1 MLEIMYC
8 LYYNYTVNK
17 LKREV
22 CPLREGTMKKIIK
35 VSPSEMAKQ
44 HEYTELVRTV
54 LTTRFEPSKPLAFV
68 HTYGCQGN
76 VSDGER
82 IKGILESLG
91 YGFTDDVEKADLI
104 LYNTCAVREH
114 AEDRIYGNVGAIK
127 RLKKTNPN
135 LIIALCGCMMQQK
148 RVVDK
153 IRKSYPFVD
162 LVFGTHV
169 IHRIPELIYRV
180 LCTGKKVYECPD
192 GAGVIAEDLPI
203 RRDGSIKGWLP
214 IMYGCN
220 NFCSYCIVPYVRGRE
235 RSREPEDVIK
245 EAKELIASGCKD
257 ITLLGQNV
265 NSYGK
270 NLDRDINFS
279 KLLRQINDLPGD
291 FIIRFMTSHPK
302 DCTKE
307 LLDTMASCDKVAKH
321 LHLPFQSG
329 NNRVLKE
336 MNRGYTR
343 EKYLE
348 LARYARQVMPDLSMT
363 SDVIVGF
370 PGETYEEFR
379 DTVSLIEE
387 VKFTS
392 LFTFIFSPRPG
403 TRAADMPDP
412 ISREEKGK
420 WFKELT
426 DAQEKIASE
435 RTAAMKD
442 KTYTVLCEGYAKEGI
457 LNGRTEGNVMIEFPE
472 VDGKDLVGKFC
483 KVKVTE
489 PLTWIVRGVL
499 DER

>member
-22 CPLREGTMKKIIK
+22 CPLSEGTMKKIIK

-220 NFCSYCIVPYVRGRE
+220 NFCTYCVVPYVRGRE
-235 RSREPEDVIK
+235 RSREKNIIVS
-245 EAKELIASGCKD
+245 EAKNMIESGYKD

-270 NLDRDINFS
+270 GLSEKVNFS
-279 KLLRQINDLPGD
+279 QLLREVDSIDGD
-291 FIIRFMTSHPK
+291 YWLRFMTSHPK
-302 DCTKE
+302 DCSKE
-307 LLDTMASCDKVAKH
+307 LIDTIASGTHISKH
-321 LHLPFQSG
+321 LHLPFQCGSD
-329 NNRVLKE
+329 RVLKA
-336 MNRGYTR
+336 MNRHYDR
-343 EKYLE
+343 RKYLE
-348 LARYARQVMPDLSMT
+348 IINYAKEKIDGLSLT
-363 SDVIVGF
+363 SDIIVGF
-370 PGETYEEFR
+370 PGETYEDFKE
-379 DTVSLIEE
+379 TLSLIRE
-387 VKFTS
+387 VEFTS
-392 LFTFIFSPRPG
+392 LFTFIFSPRVG
-403 TRAADMPDP
+403 TPAAKMDDP
-412 ISREEKGK
+412 ISAEEKSK
-420 WFKELT
+420 WFRELL
-426 DAQEKIASE
+426 DVQEEIAAKRCSSMVGKTEKVLIESE
-435 RTAAMKD
+435 ND
-442 KTYTVLCEGYAKEGI
+442 KNGELC
-457 LNGRTEGNVMIEFPE
+457 GRTSGNIIVELEGSKDCIGTFRNVKITKARNWILKGE
-472 VDGKDLVGKFC
+472 LVK
-483 KVKVTE
+483 
-489 PLTWIVRGVL
+489 
-499 DER
+499 